1 MGFRS
6 GGGDKRGKTQHVG
19 RSRHTGSSHHSGT
32 HHHSGTNHHTGSS
45 HHSGTHHHSGAYHRG
60 AYYHSGSS
68 YHSGSITV
76 SGSSPAIYASGSV
89 LVSGSVR
96 GHELYFIHG
105 ASNFNT
111 AAQKFLPMGYNDTE
125 TAGGTYTSR
134 FVAPCR
140 GRWLRSHVRTTTA
153 GDTSI
158 LKLYKAI
165 DGTANPATLTE
176 AVTVEMDAADTTFD
190 FVSISAS
197 YGIHF
202 QKGDAIAWR
211 FDPETQPD
219 LTNFTHVLELYT
231 RQDIP

>member
-6 GGGDKRGKTQHVG
+6 GGGNKRGKVDHIG
-19 RSRHTGSSHHSGT
+19 RSRHTGSSYHSGDYQ
-32 HHHSGTNHHTGSS
+32 SNGEYQHTGSR
-45 HHSGTHHHSGAYHRG
+45 HHHGALFHTGAYL
-60 AYYHSGSS
+60 HSGSS

-190 FVSISAS
+190 FVSTSAS
-197 YGIHF
+197 YGVHF

-231 RQDIP
+231 SYDIP

>member
-6 GGGDKRGKTQHVG
+6 GGGDERGKARHIG
-19 RSRHTGSSHHSGT
+19 RQRHTGSSYHSGD
-32 HHHSGTNHHTGSS
+32 HQSNGEYQHTGSR
-45 HHSGTHHHSGAYHRG
+45 HHHGALFHTGTYL
-60 AYYHSGSS
+60 HSGSS

-111 AAQKFLPMGYNDTE
+111 AAQKFLPMGYNDVE
-125 TAGGTYTSR
+125 TAAAAYLNR
-134 FVAPCR
+134 FIAPAR
-140 GRWLRSHVRTTTA
+140 GRWVKSYVRTSA
-153 GDTSI
+153 AADTSI
-158 LKLYKAI
+158 LKLYKAT

-176 AVTVEMDAADTTFD
+176 QVTVEMDAASTTFE
-190 FVSISAS
+190 FGSISAS

-231 RQDIP
+231 RQDITE